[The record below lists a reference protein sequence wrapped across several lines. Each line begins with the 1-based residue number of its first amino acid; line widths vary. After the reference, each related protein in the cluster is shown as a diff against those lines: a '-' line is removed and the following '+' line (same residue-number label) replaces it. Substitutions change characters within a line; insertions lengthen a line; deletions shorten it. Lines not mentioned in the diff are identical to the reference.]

1 MKYKWLLVP
10 LIGNIFEWYEFAIFS
25 GLSLVIGKL
34 FFDNHDPFSATISG
48 FMTYGIAYVSRPFG
62 TLFFGYLGDKYGRK
76 KALFTSLLIMCL
88 STLLIPFLPLYVKIG
103 QKASLILILV
113 RMIQGFSLGGEH
125 SSVVTYTCENA
136 PEGKKARF
144 GSLQSAGPIFG
155 TLFGFITLMQLN
167 KIYSDQEILDF
178 AWRIPF
184 FLAILLGIV
193 GLYIRI
199 SATESPEFIKLKA
212 SNKIVNNPVIY
223 FLKYHHKIFF
233 TAMLLMVIVAAT
245 TQTFAVGSK
254 AIFEVILKY
263 DQAIANKFS
272 MIIAILTIIT
282 AVFSGYLC
290 DKWPLYK
297 IRKIYTIILPVIA
310 TFGITLLSKGAI
322 GTFYPIIGVG
332 ALSIMGG
339 LWLGFYPYYLYKN
352 IPVQIRDTGV
362 GLSIAIPAIVSSFS
376 MVVFVKLFQTYSFA
390 GIYLFFMVLSVIAF
404 IGLYFDC
411 KFKICS

>member
-1 MKYKWLLVP
+1 MKYRWLLVP

-25 GLSLVIGKL
+25 GLSLVVGKL
-34 FFDNHDPFSATISG
+34 FFDNHDPISATISG

-88 STLLIPFLPLYVKIG
+88 STLMMPFLPLYSQIG
-103 QKASLILILV
+103 SKASLILILV
-113 RMIQGFSLGGEH
+113 RMIQGFSVGGEH

-136 PEGKKARF
+136 PEGKKAIF

-167 KIYSDQEILDF
+167 KIYCDQEILDF

-184 FLAILLGIV
+184 FLAILLGVV

-199 SATESPEFIKLKA
+199 SAAESQEFIKLKA

-223 FLKYHHKIFF
+223 FFKYHYKVFFSAMFVIF
-233 TAMLLMVIVAAT
+233 IVGAT
-245 TQTFAVGSK
+245 GQTFVVGSK

-263 DQAIANKFS
+263 DQASANKFS
-272 MIIAILTIIT
+272 LIIAILTIIT

-290 DKWPLYK
+290 DKWPLYQ
-297 IRKIYTIILPVIA
+297 IRKIYTILLPLVAIP
-310 TFGITLLSKGAI
+310 GIFLLSKGSSNI
-322 GTFYPIIGVG
+322 FFPVIGVG
-332 ALSIMGG
+332 ALSAISG
-339 LWLGFYPYYLYKN
+339 LWFGFYPYYLYKN

-362 GLSIAIPAIVSSFS
+362 GLSIAIPAMIASFS
-376 MVVFVKLFQTYSFA
+376 MILLMKLFQAYSFG
-390 GIYLFFMVLSVIAF
+390 GIYLFFMVPSLIAF
-404 IGLYFDC
+404 IGLYVDN
-411 KFKICS
+411 KFKIYH